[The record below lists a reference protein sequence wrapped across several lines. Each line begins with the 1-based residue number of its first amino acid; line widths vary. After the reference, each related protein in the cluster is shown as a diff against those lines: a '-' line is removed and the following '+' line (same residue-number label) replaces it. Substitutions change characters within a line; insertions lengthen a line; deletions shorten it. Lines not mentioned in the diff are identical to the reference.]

1 MAWVI
6 EPFDRRHDRSAFDC
20 GQPLLNDFIQRYATQ
35 YERRRVGRTY
45 VLIESGQTPVAGYYT
60 LAAGELRLDDLTD
73 EDAKKLPRH
82 PVPIVVLA
90 RLAVDRALYG
100 QKLGAMLLRD
110 ALARSVAAGTVIGAY
125 AVFVDAIDESAVRFY
140 SRYGFIPIK
149 SRADKLYLRLETVA
163 ATTA

>member
-1 MAWVI
+1 MPPGGQFVPAGGFI
-6 EPFDRRHDRSAFDC
+6 RSIRRSK
-20 GQPLLNDFIQRYATQ
+20 G
-35 YERRRVGRTY
+35 
-45 VLIESGQTPVAGYYT
+45 
-60 LAAGELRLDDLTD
+60 
-73 EDAKKLPRH
+73 DAL
-82 PVPIVVLA
+82 
-90 RLAVDRALYG
+90 
-100 QKLGAMLLRD
+100 LGAMLLRD

>member
-1 MAWVI
+1 M
-6 EPFDRRHDRSAFDC
+6 
-20 GQPLLNDFIQRYATQ
+20 
-35 YERRRVGRTY
+35 
-45 VLIESGQTPVAGYYT
+45 AGYYT

-90 RLAVDRALYG
+90 RLAVDRALHG